1 MQLSRSSTDAI
12 GLAGMLPGRHKVRIE
27 LVNTNH
33 EVFPGQSKTATF
45 TVARERLTLTLADR
59 YKGIEDTFV

>member
-1 MQLSRSSTDAI
+1 VQLSRSSTDAI

-33 EVFPGQSKTATF
+33 EVFPGQSKTVMF
-45 TVARERLTLTLADR
+45 TVG
-59 YKGIEDTFV
+59 KGGSHSDSH